1 MNSALDKIPG
11 QERIK
16 QILNNFLQSK
26 SVPHAFLFTGIDGIG
41 KDNAALQFAKSLV
54 SIGQSDES
62 EKALRL
68 IGKMKRTQVHL
79 LKSLVRM
86 K

>member
-26 SVPHAFLFTGIDGIG
+26 SIPHAFLFAGIDGIG
-41 KDNAALQFAKSLV
+41 KDNAALQFEGNIMDL
-54 SIGQSDES
+54 
-62 EKALRL
+62 ALNQKTEIDRQFQNL
-68 IGKMKRTQVHL
+68 I
-79 LKSLVRM
+79 
-86 K
+86 